1 MSISFPLSKFT
12 DSAEAVV
19 ADGAVI
25 AAEGLALVRIKTAQA
40 AGVQTSTG
48 TATDELFVG
57 FSVAGTSAAPF
68 PEMFNN
74 KVETFLVPGTGTV
87 TLGRTPMP
95 GQVSVYDETAGAV
108 VASPTIAGAQISGL
122 TAGNTV
128 TVTYKYA
135 ETFVDMVS
143 RQGNVQPGGYS
154 GAYVQQIGVAK
165 RGVIYTSEF
174 DASKNWR
181 AATEIRLGANGQLS
195 DQSLTT
201 ATLLTNAV
209 IVAIPSVEYPF
220 LGIEFS
226 AP

>member
-19 ADGAVI
+19 APGAVI
-25 AAEGLALVRIKTAQA
+25 NAEGMALIRVPSAQA
-40 AGVQTSTG
+40 AGVQPSTG
-48 TATDELFVG
+48 SATNELFVG

-68 PEMFNN
+68 PEAFSN
-74 KVETFLVPGTGTV
+74 KVETFLVPGTGTI
-87 TLGRTPMP
+87 TLGRTPMA
-95 GQVSVYDETAGAV
+95 GQVSVFDDTAGAI
-108 VASPTIAGAQISGL
+108 VASPTVAGNQISGL

-135 ETFVDMVS
+135 ETFIDQVS

-154 GAYVQQIGVAK
+154 GAYVGQIGVAK
-165 RGVIYTSEF
+165 RGVIYTSQF

-181 AATEIRLGANGQLS
+181 AATQIRLGANGQLS
-195 DQSLTT
+195 DQSLTAGT
-201 ATLLTNAV
+201 QLTSAV